1 MDDVAAYPTATIQQ
15 IFTSLALPQF
25 NPPFV
30 VATGDYQYASASASS
45 NTSPQQLSLYVSA
58 RTVAGYKG
66 VQFPA
71 FGNHECTGGDTSN
84 CGSGNTNGITP
95 NYNAFMSQLLG
106 PIQKT
111 TPYYVINV
119 NATDSS
125 WTSKFVFVAA
135 NAWDSTQQSWLTT
148 TMAQKTTY
156 TFVIRHERTED
167 YPSEAPA
174 SIPTI
179 DTIINAS
186 SYTLLI
192 VGHSHT
198 FGHYTTPYPR
208 EVTVGNGGAPLSVS
222 NKYYGFALFR
232 MRSDGAIVGDM
243 LNMAAPYGAD
253 SDFHLVVEPDGTLTQ

>member
-1 MDDVAAYPTATIQQ
+1 MDDVSAYPTATIQG
-15 IFTSLALPQF
+15 IFTALALPQYD
-25 NPPFV
+25 PPFV
-30 VATGDYQYASASASS
+30 LATGDYQYATTGSG

-84 CGSGNTNGITP
+84 CVAGTSQGLTP
-95 NYNAFMSQLLG
+95 NYNAFMSQLLA

-111 TPYYVINV
+111 LPYYSINV
-119 NATDSS
+119 SAPDNS

-135 NAWDSTQQSWLTT
+135 NAWDSTQQTWLTT
-148 TMAQKTTY
+148 TMAQTTTY

-198 FGHYTTPYPR
+198 FSHYSTPYPR

-222 NKYYGFALFR
+222 NKYFGFALFR
-232 MRSDGAIVGDM
+232 QRSDGAIVGDM
-243 LNMAAPYGAD
+243 LNMTAPYGAD
-253 SDFHLVVEPDGTLTQ
+253 SGFHMVVEADGTLTQ